1 MAGSAGKRL
10 TISCLQWYRVLCA
23 AKDGEL
29 ALQGQAGAEMI
40 ELLQVVKGERPSY
53 NVGQMSLLEKINET
67 ADLRRLPLEQLETVS
82 DEIRKYILETM
93 SRIGGHTGA
102 SLGAIE
108 LAVALH
114 YAFDTPRDRLVW
126 DVGHQAYAHKILTG
140 RRELL
145 PTIKQYGGISGF
157 LRRDESE
164 YDTFGAGHASTSL
177 SAALGMAIARD
188 RKGEDHHVVA
198 LIGDASLAGG
208 MAMEAINQAGHLKT
222 RLIVVLNDNEMS
234 IAPAVGALT
243 GYLNRIRGAQGYHR
257 FKDEVEETLLAIPS
271 LGERLHHAAK
281 AMKDAIA
288 AAVLPGALVSELG
301 FKYIGYVDGH
311 NPRALVAALREAKQV
326 KDGPVIVHALT
337 TKGKGYPQ
345 AEKDYYRWHA
355 TGPFDLKTGKAV
367 KSAAKAPTY
376 TSVFGKTLC
385 ELMEKDPK
393 IVALTAAMPDGT
405 GVCDALERFPDRS
418 FDVGIAE
425 QHCVTF
431 AAGMSCEGLKP
442 VCAIY
447 STFLQRAFDQLVH
460 DVCIQNLNV
469 KFCLDRGGIAG
480 GDGPT
485 HHGLLDIAYLRG
497 VPNII
502 VMAPKDEGEMRD
514 MMLTLVEHE
523 GPAAMRY
530 PRGNGVGAS
539 IDREPELLEIGKGEI
554 LRDGGEI
561 AIVAYGSMVHPSLQ
575 AAENLSREGI
585 ETTVVN
591 ARFVKPLDAQLLLA
605 LARTKRLIVTVE
617 EAYLAGGFGSA
628 VLELLE
634 ENGLQDKVR
643 VVRMGIPDRL
653 VTHGDPKLLLAK
665 YGLDTDGIFTRVR
678 ESIEV
683 LDDRR
688 AKPQKVGS

>member
-1 MAGSAGKRL
+1 MLEFCK
-10 TISCLQWYRVLCA
+10 
-23 AKDGEL
+23 
-29 ALQGQAGAEMI
+29 
-40 ELLQVVKGERPSY
+40 VVKAGTGSY
-53 NVGQMSLLEKINET
+53 NGASMSLLERINSP
-67 ADLRRLPLEQLETVS
+67 ADLRRLQPDQLVTVA
-82 DEIRKYILETM
+82 DEIRAYILETM
-93 SRIGGHTGA
+93 SRVGGHTGA
-102 SLGAIE
+102 SLGAVE

-114 YAFDTPRDRLVW
+114 YAFATPKDRLVW

-188 RKGEDHHVVA
+188 KKGEDHHVVA

-208 MAMEAINQAGHLKT
+208 MAMEAINQAGHLRS

-243 GYLNRIRGAQGYHR
+243 GYLNRIRSAHGYHR

-271 LGERLHHAAK
+271 VGERLHHAAK
-281 AMKDAIA
+281 TMKDAIA

-301 FKYIGYVDGH
+301 FRYIGYVDGH
-311 NPRALVAALREAKQV
+311 NPRALVAAFREAQQV

-345 AEKDYYRWHA
+345 AESDYYRWHA
-355 TGPFDLKTGKAV
+355 TGPFDLKTGKPIKTAA
-367 KSAAKAPTY
+367 KSATY
-376 TSVFGKTLC
+376 TTVFGETLC
-385 ELMEKDPK
+385 RLMDDNPK

-405 GVCDALERFPDRS
+405 GVCSALERFPGRA

-447 STFLQRAFDQLVH
+447 STFLQRGYDQLVH
-460 DVCIQNLNV
+460 DVCIQNLDV

-480 GDGPT
+480 GDGQT

-497 VPNII
+497 VPNIV

-514 MMLTLVEHE
+514 MLFTMVEHN

-530 PRGNGVGAS
+530 PRGNGVGAD
-539 IDREPELLEIGKGEI
+539 IEREPQLLEIGKGEI

-561 AIVAYGSMVHPSLQ
+561 AIVAYGSMVHPSLV
-575 AAENLSREGI
+575 AAENLAKEGL

-591 ARFVKPLDAQLLLA
+591 ARFVKPLDAPLLLA

-617 EAYLAGGFGSA
+617 EAYLAAGFGSA

-653 VTHGDPKLLLAK
+653 ITHGDPKLLLAK
-665 YGLDTDGIFTRVR
+665 YGLDSDGIYIRVK

-683 LDDRR
+683 LDERR
-688 AKPQKVGS
+688 AKPHRVVS

>member
-1 MAGSAGKRL
+1 MG
-10 TISCLQWYRVLCA
+10 
-23 AKDGEL
+23 
-29 ALQGQAGAEMI
+29 
-40 ELLQVVKGERPSY
+40 
-53 NVGQMSLLEKINET
+53 LLENINSP
-67 ADLRRLPLEQLETVS
+67 ADLRRLPVEQLQPVA
-82 DEIRKYILETM
+82 DEIRQYILETM
-93 SRIGGHTGA
+93 SRVGGHTGA

-114 YAFDTPRDRLVW
+114 YAFDTPHDRLVW

-140 RRELL
+140 RREGL

-188 RKGEDHHVVA
+188 KKGEDHHVVA

-208 MAMEAINQAGHLKT
+208 MAMEAINQAGHLKS

-243 GYLNRIRGAQGYHR
+243 GYLNRIRGAHQYHR
-257 FKDEVEETLLAIPS
+257 FKEEVEEKLLAIPS
-271 LGERLHHAAK
+271 VGERLHHAAK
-281 AMKDAIA
+281 TVKDAIA
-288 AAVLPGALVSELG
+288 AAVLPGALVNELG

-311 NPRALVAALREAKQV
+311 NTRALVAALREAQQI

-337 TKGKGYPQ
+337 TKGKGHPR
-345 AEKDYYRWHA
+345 AENDYYRWHA
-355 TGPFDLKTGKAV
+355 TGPFDLQSGEAIKSKAA
-367 KSAAKAPTY
+367 SPTY
-376 TSVFGKTLC
+376 TTVFGNTLA
-385 ELMEKDPK
+385 ELMGRDEK

-405 GVCDALERFPDRS
+405 GICTALEQFPDRS

-447 STFLQRAFDQLVH
+447 STFLQRGFDQLIH

-469 KFCLDRGGIAG
+469 KFCLDRGGVAG

-497 VPNII
+497 VPNI
-502 VMAPKDEGEMRD
+502 VLMAPKDEAEMRD
-514 MMLTLVEHE
+514 MLFTMVEHV

-530 PRGNGVGAS
+530 PRGSGVGVP
-539 IDREPELLEIGKGEI
+539 IDVEPKLLEIGKGEI

-575 AAENLSREGI
+575 AAEN
-585 ETTVVN
+585 
-591 ARFVKPLDAQLLLA
+591 
-605 LARTKRLIVTVE
+605 
-617 EAYLAGGFGSA
+617 
-628 VLELLE
+628 ELLE

-665 YGLDTDGIFTRVR
+665 YGLDADGIYTRVK
-678 ESIEV
+678 ESIDV

-688 AKPQKVGS
+688 AKPQKIGR

>member
-1 MAGSAGKRL
+1 
-10 TISCLQWYRVLCA
+10 
-23 AKDGEL
+23 
-29 ALQGQAGAEMI
+29 
-40 ELLQVVKGERPSY
+40 
-53 NVGQMSLLEKINET
+53 MSLLEKINAP
-67 ADLRRLPLEQLETVS
+67 ADLRRLPLEQLGTVA
-82 DEIRKYILETM
+82 DEIRQYLLETM

-114 YAFDTPRDRLVW
+114 YAFETPRDRLVW

-140 RRELL
+140 RRDLL

-271 LGERLHHAAK
+271 LGGRLHHAAK
-281 AMKDAIA
+281 TVKDAIA

-355 TGPFDLKTGKAV
+355 TGPFDLKTGKVV
-367 KSAAKAPTY
+367 KAAAKAPTY

-405 GVCDALERFPDRS
+405 GVCDALEKFPDRS

-497 VPNII
+497 VPNIV

-617 EAYLAGGFGSA
+617 EAYLNGGFGSA

-665 YGLDTDGIFTRVR
+665 YGLDADGIYTRVR
-678 ESIEV
+678 ESIDV
-683 LDDRR
+683 LEDRR
-688 AKPQKVGS
+688 AKPQRVGS

>member
-1 MAGSAGKRL
+1 ME
-10 TISCLQWYRVLCA
+10 ILQ
-23 AKDGEL
+23 
-29 ALQGQAGAEMI
+29 Q
-40 ELLQVVKGERPSY
+40 
-53 NVGQMSLLEKINET
+53 INLP
-67 ADLRRLPLEQLETVS
+67 ADLRRLRPDQLPQVAE
-82 DEIRKYILETM
+82 EIRQYILETM
-93 SRIGGHTGA
+93 SRVGGHTGA

-114 YAFDTPRDRLVW
+114 YAFDTPKDRLVW
-126 DVGHQAYAHKILTG
+126 DVGHQAYAHKVLTG
-140 RRELL
+140 RRDLL
-145 PTIKQYGGISGF
+145 PSIKQYGGISGF

-164 YDTFGAGHASTSL
+164 YDAFGAGHASTSL

-188 RKGEDHHVVA
+188 RKGEDYHVVA

-208 MAMEAINQAGHLKT
+208 MAMEALNQAGHLRT

-243 GYLNRIRGAQGYHR
+243 GYLNRIREAHGYHR

-271 LGERLHHAAK
+271 VGERLHQAAK
-281 AMKDAIA
+281 TMKDAIA
-288 AAVLPGALVSELG
+288 AAVLPGALVNELG

-311 NPRALVAALREAKQV
+311 NTRALVAALREAQQI

-337 TKGKGYPQ
+337 TKGKGHPA
-345 AEKDYYRWHA
+345 AEEDYYKWHA
-355 TGPFDLKTGKAV
+355 TGPFELKTGKPI
-367 KSAAKAPTY
+367 KSPAQAPTY
-376 TSVFGKTLC
+376 TKVFGEALC
-385 ELMEKDPK
+385 ELMAKDEK

-405 GVCDALERFPDRS
+405 GICDALEKFPERS

-425 QHCVTF
+425 QHCVAF
-431 AAGMSCEGLKP
+431 AAGLSTEGLKP

-460 DVCIQNLNV
+460 DVCIQDLNV

-485 HHGLLDIAYLRG
+485 HHGLLDIAYLRS
-497 VPNII
+497 VPNL
-502 VMAPKDEGEMRD
+502 VLMAPKDEGEMRD
-514 MMLTLVEHE
+514 MLFTMTEHV

-530 PRGNGVGAS
+530 PRGNGVGAD
-539 IDREPELLEIGKGEI
+539 IKREPQCLEIGKAEL
-554 LRDGGEI
+554 LRDGGEV
-561 AIVAYGSMVHPSLQ
+561 AIVAYGSMVHPALD
-575 AAENLSREGI
+575 AAANLARNGI

-591 ARFVKPLDAQLLLA
+591 ARFTKPLDSALLLA

-617 EAYLAGGFGSA
+617 EAYLIGGFGAA

-643 VVRMGIPDRL
+643 MVRMGVPDRI
-653 VTHGDPKLLLAK
+653 VTHGDAKLLLAK
-665 YGLDTDGIFTRVR
+665 YGLDADGIYTRVK
-678 ESIEV
+678 ESVEV

-688 AKPQKVGS
+688 AKHQKVTA

>member
-1 MAGSAGKRL
+1 M
-10 TISCLQWYRVLCA
+10 
-23 AKDGEL
+23 
-29 ALQGQAGAEMI
+29 
-40 ELLQVVKGERPSY
+40 
-53 NVGQMSLLEKINET
+53 NLLEKINSP
-67 ADLRRLPLEQLETVS
+67 ADLRLLPPESLQTVA
-82 DEIRKYILETM
+82 DEIRQYILETM
-93 SRIGGHTGA
+93 ARIGGHTGA

-140 RRELL
+140 RRDSL

-208 MAMEAINQAGHLKT
+208 MAMEAINQAGHLKS
-222 RLIVVLNDNEMS
+222 RLIVLLNDNEMS

-243 GYLNRIRGAQGYHR
+243 GYLNRIRGAHNYHR
-257 FKDEVEETLLAIPS
+257 FKDEVEETLLAIPTV
-271 LGERLHHAAK
+271 GERLHHAAK
-281 AMKDAIA
+281 TVKDAIA

-311 NPRALVAALREAKQV
+311 NPRALVAALNEAKQID
-326 KDGPVIVHALT
+326 DGPVIVHALT

-355 TGPFDLKTGKAV
+355 TGPFDLKSGQAI
-367 KSAAKAPTY
+367 KSKPGSPTY
-376 TSVFGKTLC
+376 TAVFGNTLA
-385 ELMEKDPK
+385 ELMEKDEK
-393 IVALTAAMPDGT
+393 IIALTAAMPDGT
-405 GVCDALERFPDRS
+405 GICTPLERFPDRS

-447 STFLQRAFDQLVH
+447 STFLQRGFDQLVH
-460 DVCIQNLNV
+460 DVCIQDLNV
-469 KFCLDRGGIAG
+469 KFCLDRGGVAG

-497 VPNII
+497 VPNLV
-502 VMAPKDEGEMRD
+502 VMAPKDEREMRD
-514 MMLTLVEHE
+514 MLLTMVEHV

-530 PRGNGVGAS
+530 PRGSGIGVDISKA
-539 IDREPELLEIGKGEI
+539 PQLLEIGKGEI

-575 AAENLSREGI
+575 AAKQLAKDKI
-585 ETTVVN
+585 EATVVN
-591 ARFVKPLDAQLLLA
+591 ARFVKPLDAQLVLA
-605 LARTKRLIVTVE
+605 LAQTKRLIVTVE

-628 VLELLE
+628 VMELLE

-665 YGLDTDGIFTRVR
+665 YGLDADGIYNRVK
-678 ESIEV
+678 ESIDV

-688 AKPQKVGS
+688 AKPQKVGR

>member
-1 MAGSAGKRL
+1 ME
-10 TISCLQWYRVLCA
+10 ILQ
-23 AKDGEL
+23 
-29 ALQGQAGAEMI
+29 QI
-40 ELLQVVKGERPSY
+40 NSPS
-53 NVGQMSLLEKINET
+53 E
-67 ADLRRLPLEQLETVS
+67 LRRLRPDQLPQVAE
-82 DEIRKYILETM
+82 EIRQYILETM
-93 SRIGGHTGA
+93 SRVGGHTGA

-114 YAFDTPRDRLVW
+114 YAFDTPHDRLVW
-126 DVGHQAYAHKILTG
+126 DVGHQAYAHRILTG
-140 RRELL
+140 RSDLL
-145 PTIKQYGGISGF
+145 PSIKQYGGISGF

-164 YDTFGAGHASTSL
+164 YVTFGAGHASTSL

-188 RKGEDHHVVA
+188 RKGEDYHVVA

-208 MAMEAINQAGHLKT
+208 MAMEAVNQAGQLKT

-243 GYLNRIRGAQGYHR
+243 GYLNRIREAHGYHR
-257 FKDEVEETLLAIPS
+257 FKDEVEETLLSIPS
-271 LGERLHHAAK
+271 VGERLHHAAK

-288 AAVLPGALVSELG
+288 AAVLPGALVNELG

-311 NPRALVAALREAKQV
+311 NVRALVAALREAQQI

-337 TKGKGYPQ
+337 TKGKGHPA
-345 AEKDYYRWHA
+345 AENDYYKWHA
-355 TGPFDLKTGKAV
+355 TGPFDLTTGV
-367 KSAAKAPTY
+367 PIKSTAKAPTY
-376 TSVFGKTLC
+376 TKVFGDTLC
-385 ELMEKDPK
+385 ELMEKDERV
-393 IVALTAAMPDGT
+393 VALTAAMPDGT
-405 GVCDALERFPDRS
+405 GVCEALEKFLVGS
-418 FDVGIAE
+418 FVVVIAE

-431 AAGMSCEGLKP
+431 AAGLSVEGLKP

-502 VMAPKDEGEMRD
+502 LMAPRDEAEMRD
-514 MMLTLVEHE
+514 MLFTMVEHI

-530 PRGNGVGAS
+530 PRGNGIGVAL
-539 IDREPELLEIGKGEI
+539 DRDPELLEIGKAEL

-561 AIVAYGSMVHPSLQ
+561 AIVAYGSMVHPSLH
-575 AAENLSREGI
+575 AAENLAKDGI
-585 ETTVVN
+585 DTTVIN
-591 ARFVKPLDAQLLLA
+591 ARFVKPLDSALLLA
-605 LARTKRLIVTVE
+605 LARTKRMIVTVE

-628 VLELLE
+628 VIELLE
-634 ENGLQDKVR
+634 ENGLQDRVR
-643 VVRMGIPDRL
+643 LVRMGIPDRI

-665 YGLDTDGIFTRVR
+665 YGLDADGIYTRVR
-678 ESIEV
+678 EAVEV
-683 LDDRR
+683 LEDRR
-688 AKPQKVGS
+688 AKHSRVTA

>member
-1 MAGSAGKRL
+1 
-10 TISCLQWYRVLCA
+10 
-23 AKDGEL
+23 
-29 ALQGQAGAEMI
+29 
-40 ELLQVVKGERPSY
+40 
-53 NVGQMSLLEKINET
+53 MSLLESINSP
-67 ADLRRLPLEQLETVS
+67 ADLRTLRTEDLQTVA
-82 DEIRKYILETM
+82 DEIRTYILETM
-93 SRIGGHTGA
+93 SRVGGHTGA
-102 SLGAIE
+102 SLGAVE

-114 YAFDTPRDRLVW
+114 YAFDTPVDRLVW

-188 RKGEDHHVVA
+188 RKGENHHVVA
-198 LIGDASLAGG
+198 LIGDASLTGG
-208 MAMEAINQAGHLKT
+208 MAMEAINQAGHLKS

-243 GYLNRIRGAQGYHR
+243 GYLNRIRGAHGYHR
-257 FKDEVEETLLAIPS
+257 FKDEVEEKLLAIPS
-271 LGERLHHAAK
+271 VGERLHQAAK
-281 AMKDAIA
+281 TMKDALA

-311 NPRALVAALREAKQV
+311 NPRALVAALREAKQI

-337 TKGKGYPQ
+337 TKGKGFPQ
-345 AEKDYYRWHA
+345 AESDYYRWHA
-355 TGPFDLKTGKAV
+355 TGPFDLATGKAI
-367 KSAAKAPTY
+367 KSTAKAPPTY
-376 TSVFGKTLC
+376 TKVFGDTLC
-385 ELMEKDPK
+385 QLMEKDK
-393 IVALTAAMPDGT
+393 KVVALTAAMPDGT
-405 GVCDALERFPDRS
+405 GICTALEKFPERA

-431 AAGMSCEGLKP
+431 AAGMSCEGLIP

-447 STFLQRAFDQLVH
+447 STFLQRGFDQLVH
-460 DVCIQNLNV
+460 DVCIQELNV

-480 GDGPT
+480 GDGQT

-514 MMLTLVEHE
+514 MLFTMIQHQ

-530 PRGNGVGAS
+530 PRGNGVGAD
-539 IDREPELLEIGKGEI
+539 INREPELVEVGKAEI
-554 LRDGGEI
+554 LRDGGEV
-561 AIVAYGSMVHPSLQ
+561 AIVAYGSMVHPSL
-575 AAENLSREGI
+575 AAADNLAKEGI
-585 ETTVVN
+585 DATVVN
-591 ARFVKPLDAQLLLA
+591 ARFVKPLDAPLLLA

-653 VTHGDPKLLLAK
+653 ITHGDPKLLLAK
-665 YGLDTDGIFTRVR
+665 YGLDEDGIYNRVR

-683 LDDRR
+683 LDERR
-688 AKPQKVGS
+688 AKPQRVMQ